1 MLFFRHVHLFSP
13 RLVSGA
19 FRARDRQALFQPDVI
34 RGPQIFKT
42 REDTS
47 TLTVLQ
53 VAAGE

>member
-34 RGPQIFKT
+34 RGL
-42 REDTS
+42 RYLVSEDTS

-53 VAAGE
+53 VAAGG